1 MLHNITST
9 AIINGQILLS
19 ATGGSLLHFDKRFLI
34 ETGIQVFNIIVLTI
48 ALICIL
54 YAPVRQF
61 LRNRTERIQNDIVAA
76 KSEYQTAQD
85 LKEEYHNK
93 LAEIDKEREEILN
106 QARKKAIERSDQI
119 LTAAKKEAD
128 TIYHNAMAEIAA
140 ERINSEADT
149 KRQLIE
155 LSTLI
160 AERFI
165 EVSID
170 TQTQEKFV
178 DEALAGWEEDLWRN

>member
-1 MLHNITST
+1 LLHNITST

-106 QARKKAIERSDQI
+106 KARKKAIERSDQI

>member
-1 MLHNITST
+1 LLHNITST

>member
-1 MLHNITST
+1 
-9 AIINGQILLS
+9 
-19 ATGGSLLHFDKRFLI
+19 
-34 ETGIQVFNIIVLTI
+34 
-48 ALICIL
+48 
-54 YAPVRQF
+54 
-61 LRNRTERIQNDIVAA
+61 
-76 KSEYQTAQD
+76 
-85 LKEEYHNK
+85 
-93 LAEIDKEREEILN
+93 
-106 QARKKAIERSDQI
+106 
-119 LTAAKKEAD
+119 
-128 TIYHNAMAEIAA
+128 MAEIAA

>member
-1 MLHNITST
+1 MLNYITST
-9 AIINGQILLS
+9 AIINGQMLLS
-19 ATGGSLLHFDKRFLI
+19 ATGGSILHFDKSFLVQ
-34 ETGIQVFNIIVLTI
+34 TGIQIFNIVVLTI
-48 ALICIL
+48 VLILVL
-54 YAPVRQF
+54 YKPVRQF
-61 LRNRTERIQNDIVAA
+61 LRNRTEKIQNEIVAA
-76 KSEYQTAQD
+76 KSEYQTAQE

-106 QARKKAIERSDQI
+106 QARKKAMERSDKI
-119 LTAAKKEAD
+119 LTDAKKEAD

>member
-93 LAEIDKEREEILN
+93 LAEIDQEREEILN

>member
-1 MLHNITST
+1 LLHNITST

-93 LAEIDKEREEILN
+93 LAEIDQEREEILN